1 VSCESEASSFIATI
15 RGRVQGV
22 GYRYY
27 TLMRAQQLGVTG
39 WVRNEADASVRVVA
53 QGRREV
59 LDAFMVGLKVGP
71 TDANVA
77 DIDVDWSYMCGND
90 FGKFE
95 IRS

>member
-1 VSCESEASSFIATI
+1 MTGESEASSFMATI

-27 TLMRAQQLGVTG
+27 TLMRARQLGVTG

-53 QGRREV
+53 QGRRAV
-59 LDAFMVGLKVGP
+59 LDAFISVLKVGP

-77 DIDVDWSYMCGND
+77 DVDVDWSYTCGND

-95 IRS
+95 VRA